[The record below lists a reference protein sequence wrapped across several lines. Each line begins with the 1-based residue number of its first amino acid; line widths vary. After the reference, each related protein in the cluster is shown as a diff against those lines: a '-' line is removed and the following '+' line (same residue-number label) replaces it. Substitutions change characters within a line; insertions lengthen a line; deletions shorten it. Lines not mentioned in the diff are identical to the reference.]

1 VFNLSNST
9 REDNPSINIRRTSV
23 TRLDTWTMMA
33 AYARVPSSGIR
44 VRMFLAIGAGVMADR
59 LTALPRHACDRLF
72 AINDAEAHWRG
83 WQITRVHGG
92 FGRRYRDPAFD
103 SLRALDKVD

>member
-9 REDNPSINIRRTSV
+9 REDNPSINIRGTTV
-23 TRLDTWTMMA
+23 TGLDTWTMIA
-33 AYARVPSSGIR
+33 AYSRVPPSGIR
-44 VRMFLAIGAGVMADR
+44 VRTFLAVGVGVMADR
-59 LTALPRHACDRLF
+59 LTALPRRACDRLF

-83 WQITRVHGG
+83 WQISRAHSG

-103 SLRALDKVD
+103 SLRALDEVG